1 MCTEF
6 MVFIPWSNQ
15 ALSTRNPTT
24 TSSMCVRRRL
34 FLDYNHNMTQNIL
47 LEITNQLHTTE
58 ILPELPTLG
67 ILNKFDNRK
76 QKMHKSLN
84 MKYRSVL
91 SDVLKS
97 TEGPRSSVRPE
108 GRPK

>member
-1 MCTEF
+1 
-6 MVFIPWSNQ
+6 
-15 ALSTRNPTT
+15 
-24 TSSMCVRRRL
+24 
-34 FLDYNHNMTQNIL
+34 MTQNIL

-67 ILNKFDNRK
+67 ILKTFDNSK
-76 QKMHKSLN
+76 QKMHKSPS

-91 SDVLKS
+91 SDIPKS
-97 TEGPRSSVRPE
+97 TEGPRSSLRPE